1 MRRASPDGEPAPS
14 SGELPG
20 SALSQLPGVR
30 VGIYV
35 HVPFCTV
42 RCGYCD
48 FNTYTLTELG
58 DGSVPGAGLGTYA
71 SAVLRELDLAGRVL
85 GDRAPAVET
94 VFVGGGTPTLLA
106 AADLAMV

>member
-1 MRRASPDGEPAPS
+1 MPSALPEGEPAPP

-20 SALSQLPGVR
+20 YALKTLGSGPFGV
-30 VGIYV
+30 YV

-58 DGSVPGAGLGTYA
+58 VDGASVGTYA
-71 SAVLRELDLAGRVL
+71 DTGLRELDLASRVL
-85 GDRAPAVET
+85 GPTAPPVQT
-94 VFVGGGTPTLLA
+94 VFFGGGTPPG
-106 AADLAMV
+106 